1 MRSIIKHLFRCC
13 LCFFWKPLRP
23 FDHGNKKTKDIFKGY
38 IFHIYVHLRKKV
50 HRGHILVIRVSTKLS
65 FDTWIKTNWINM
77 DIFQKAE
84 KFSRDIY
91 REYDVLSRCFPF
103 VFILYIV
110 IKIVRPWCAWEFV
123 YYNQL
128 VILITV
134 SVHRRN
140 KGMYVR
146 HKINIVNIK
155 KWRETKKNISIF
167 LTKCFFPFFCYL
179 YLFVYLR
186 DEKQGQRLHYYLYT
200 FLLEI
205 EGKLWY
211 RRKCLTPLSTIFQLH
226 RGIQF
231 YWWRK
236 PDSPVKITDLPKV
249 TDKLYHIMLYQ
260 VHLA

>member
-1 MRSIIKHLFRCC
+1 MSAKCRVDSIYPTFCWFFNGFIKTQNFHTHYTAVLTVLNNFGVFKFNFSHAFPFYFCTSNVLSLIKHLFRCC
-13 LCFFWKPLRP
+13 LCLFWKPLRP

-38 IFHIYVHLRKKV
+38 NFHIYVHLRKKV

-91 REYDVLSRCFPF
+91 REYDVLSRGFPF

-110 IKIVRPWCAWEFV
+110 IKIVRPWCAWDFV

-128 VILITV
+128 VILISV

-146 HKINIVNIK
+146 HKMNIVNIK
-155 KWRETKKNISIF
+155 KWRDRKNHFHFPYKMLF
-167 LTKCFFPFFCYL
+167 LVL
-179 YLFVYLR
+179 SLFVSV
-186 DEKQGQRLHYYLYT
+186 
-200 FLLEI
+200 
-205 EGKLWY
+205 
-211 RRKCLTPLSTIFQLH
+211 CLP
-226 RGIQF
+226 
-231 YWWRK
+231 
-236 PDSPVKITDLPKV
+236 
-249 TDKLYHIMLYQ
+249 
-260 VHLA
+260 